1 MRSERLGLGA
11 PAHVHPP
18 LQISVHVLVRDG
30 PVGAGLHI
38 GNKRYLELDHV
49 IHHIGD
55 KRSHG
60 IGLLKRALEVKL
72 VVHLQNHVRM

>member
-1 MRSERLGLGA
+1 MRDR
-11 PAHVHPP
+11 
-18 LQISVHVLVRDG
+18 

-38 GNKRYLELDHV
+38 GNERYLELDHV

-60 IGLLKRALEVKL
+60 ICLVERALEVKL
-72 VVHLQNHVRM
+72 VVHLQDHVRM